1 VDADGTIDGHAPRQ
15 ELSLNADPATQLRL
29 LDLQALDSRLAVLS
43 HRRASHPD
51 AAQAAALIDRR
62 GEMRDAV
69 VRAETER
76 SDIERE
82 QNKADAD
89 VEQVRARAARDR
101 QRMDAGQVG
110 SPRELEGLQ
119 HELESLA
126 RRQSELEDVE
136 LAIME
141 RLEAVQQRLVAL
153 AAEQAENESAHA
165 AVTTRLDEA
174 YAEIDR
180 EAAGLAEERAALVAG
195 IPADL
200 LTVYDKLRAQ
210 HGGVGAAALRAR
222 RCEGCRLELEQTE
235 LARIRSAPEDE
246 VLRCEECRRILV
258 RTVESGL

>member
-1 VDADGTIDGHAPRQ
+1 VDRHRPRQ

-29 LDLQALDSRLAVLS
+29 LDLQALDTRLAVLA
-43 HRRASHPD
+43 HRRETHPD

-62 GEMRDAV
+62 SQLRDDI

-76 SDIERE
+76 GDVERE
-82 QNKADAD
+82 QAKADAD
-89 VEQVRARAARDR
+89 VEQVRTRAARDR

-126 RRQSELEDVE
+126 RRQSELEDIE
-136 LAIME
+136 LEIME
-141 RLEAVQQRLVAL
+141 RLETVQQRLTGL
-153 AAEQAENESAHA
+153 ATEQAENDAALA
-165 AVTTRLDEA
+165 AVTARLDQA

-180 EAAGLAEERAALVAG
+180 EAAGLSEERTALAAG

-200 LTVYDKLRAQ
+200 LTLYDKLRAQ
-210 HGGVGAAALRAR
+210 HGGVGAAALKAR
-222 RCEGCRLELEQTE
+222 RCEGCRLELDQTE
-235 LARIRSAPEDE
+235 INRIRSAPEDE

-258 RTVESGL
+258 RTPGSGL